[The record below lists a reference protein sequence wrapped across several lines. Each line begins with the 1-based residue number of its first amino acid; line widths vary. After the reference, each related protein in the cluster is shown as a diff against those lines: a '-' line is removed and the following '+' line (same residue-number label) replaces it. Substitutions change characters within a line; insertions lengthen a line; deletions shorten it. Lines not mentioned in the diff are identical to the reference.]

1 MKVKVKVKAN
11 VSVEVVVGG
20 FASESLIFRGH
31 TTATSRYSNVIVLLK
46 PVFVRG
52 VRVRTVYTTTL
63 QCVLKYHTFY
73 NTRTN

>member
-20 FASESLIFRGH
+20 FASESSILRGH
-31 TTATSRYSNVIVLLK
+31 TAATSGYSNVIVLLE

-63 QCVLKYHTFY
+63 QCVLKYRIFK